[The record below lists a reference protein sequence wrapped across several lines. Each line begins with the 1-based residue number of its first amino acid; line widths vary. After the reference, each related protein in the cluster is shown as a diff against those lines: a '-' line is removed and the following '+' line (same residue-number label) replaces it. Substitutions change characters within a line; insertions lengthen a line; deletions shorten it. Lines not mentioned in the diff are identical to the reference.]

1 MRVKV
6 EVSNDCNLCGL
17 CVETCPTNVFQIVNQ
32 KLTIN
37 EANCIYCRGCEA
49 ICPQKA
55 IKLEAL
61 DEGLEITITQ
71 TLTTLITPLKKEPNG
86 AGVA

>member
-6 EVSNDCNLCGL
+6 KVNSNCNLCGL
-17 CVETCPTNVFQIVNQ
+17 CEETCPTNVFQIVNQ
-32 KLTIN
+32 RLIIN
-37 EANCIYCRGCEA
+37 ENNCIYCRGCEA

-55 IKLEAL
+55 IKLKAL

-71 TLTTLITPLKKEPNG
+71 TLTTLITPLK
-86 AGVA
+86 